1 MGLDLFAILLLLA
14 GCYVTWNTGANDAA
28 NCIGAS
34 VGSGIMSFKFA
45 ALLMSV
51 CVFFGGIT
59 VGQRVMSTTG
69 TGILITTESDYV
81 EHTGEEDGSAVRQY
95 FPEERLSNIGVFAA
109 LIAAGLSVTI
119 ATYYGIPLSTSQS
132 VVGSMAGIGVGIVG
146 FQGGFFRLVVLL
158 RIFGSWV
165 ISPFLTLIV
174 AYIVYRIMILITGRI
189 KKNVLR
195 WERFLSVLV
204 IITSGYFSFNL
215 GANAFGAGLGPLLN
229 RFPGQE
235 FNLALMGVFA
245 LAVGV
250 FTFGRNVVETVG
262 TKITRLDYAGAFSAQ
277 LAAGLGLQF
286 FSYFGIPVSSSQSIV
301 GAVVGVGLVQSARMI
316 DGKRI
321 GLICLSWFVTPACA
335 ALMAFVLYKVI
346 IFFV

>member
-1 MGLDLFAILLLLA
+1 MILDMFGIFLLIA
-14 GCYVTWNTGANDAA
+14 GCFVTWNTGANDAA

-34 VGSGIMSFKFA
+34 VGSGIMKFKYA

-51 CVFFGGIT
+51 CVFFGAIT

-69 TGILITTESDYV
+69 TGILITTEKAYV
-81 EHTGEEDGSAVRQY
+81 EHTGEEEGTVVKEY
-95 FPEERLSNIGVFAA
+95 FPEERLSDVAILAA

-132 VVGSMAGIGVGIVG
+132 IVGAIAGIGVGVVG
-146 FQGGFFRLVVLL
+146 FQGEFFRLTVLY
-158 RIFGSWV
+158 RIIGSWV
-165 ISPFLTLIV
+165 ISPFLTLII
-174 AYIVYRIMILITGRI
+174 AFLTYKLMIFLTGKI
-189 KKNVLR
+189 KKNILR
-195 WERFLSVLV
+195 WERILV
-204 IITSGYFSFNL
+204 MMVIATSGYFSFNL

-235 FNLALMGVFA
+235 FNLALIGVFA
-245 LAVGV
+245 LALGV
-250 FTFGRNVVETVG
+250 FTFGKNVVETVG

-301 GAVVGVGLVQSARMI
+301 GAVIGVGLVQSARMI
-316 DGKRI
+316 DARQIGK
-321 GLICLSWFVTPACA
+321 ICMSWVITPAFA
-335 ALMAFVLYKVI
+335 ALVALVLYK
-346 IFFV
+346 IFEILF